1 MLSQSNTTPHRRA
14 VEPRVSGFAIVLSIA
29 AAKLLFHLLTAGRYG
44 IFRDELYYLACAEHL
59 DWGYV
64 DQPPLIALIVWIAR
78 RGFGESLLGLRFLP
92 ALAGAALVVLTGK
105 LTKEFGGQRFAQAM
119 SALAV
124 AVVPV
129 YLIMHHWMTMN
140 AFEPLIWMGG
150 AWCIVRAINTNQ
162 RQYWLWFG
170 VLMGIGME
178 NKYSVAF
185 FACGVFVGLLATRE
199 RHALRSRWLWF
210 GAAAG
215 LLIFLPNL
223 LWLVRHGFPF
233 LELMNNVRQS
243 GRDVVRGPLSFI
255 ADQARILNPVLLP
268 LWITGLAW
276 LFCAR
281 RGSRYRL
288 LGWTYGVM
296 LVLFIALGGK
306 NYYLAPAYPMLL
318 ATGAVAFQTATQNRW
333 RWVRLTYAALILA
346 VTAVL
351 VPLSSPIL
359 SPEAFI
365 QYQHSIGIEPIRA
378 ENQATGPLPQYFA
391 DEFGW
396 EEMTREVA
404 RIYNLLP
411 PEERSRTAI
420 FANNYGEAGAI
431 DFFGPRYGLPKAI
444 GSHQNY
450 WLWGPRDFQGDT
462 VIVLGSDGSGDREV
476 FESVEVAGR
485 AQHPYSRLDERYDI
499 FLCRRIKRDLKVLW
513 PQLKKWN

>member
-1 MLSQSNTTPHRRA
+1 ML
-14 VEPRVSGFAIVLSIA
+14 PRSGFAIVLFIA

-44 IFRDELYYLACAEHL
+44 IFRDELYYLACSEHL

-64 DQPPLIALIVWIAR
+64 DQPPMIALITWIAR
-78 RGFGESLLGLRFLP
+78 RLFGESLVGLRFLP
-92 ALAGAALVVLTGK
+92 AVAGAALVVVTGK
-105 LTKEFGGQRFAQAM
+105 LTEEFGGRRFAQAL

-124 AVVPV
+124 AFVPV

-140 AFEPLIWMGG
+140 AFEPLIWMGS
-150 AWCIVRAINTNQ
+150 AWFIVRAINSGHE
-162 RQYWLWFG
+162 RYWLGFG
-170 VLMGIGME
+170 VLIGLGMQT
-178 NKYSVAF
+178 KYTVVF
-185 FACGVFVGLLATRE
+185 FACGVFIGLLATRE
-199 RHALRSRWLWF
+199 RHALKSRWFWI

-223 LWLVRHGFPF
+223 IWLVRNGFPF
-233 LELMNNVRQS
+233 LELMENVRRS

-255 ADQARILNPVLLP
+255 ADQASLLNPVLFP
-268 LWITGLAW
+268 LWVTGLAW
-276 LFCAR
+276 LFFGGEGR
-281 RGSRYRL
+281 RYRV
-288 LGWTYGVM
+288 LGWAYGVM
-296 LVLFIALGGK
+296 LVLFIVLGGK

-318 ATGAVAFQTATQNRW
+318 AAGAVAFETATSRSW
-333 RWVRLTYAALILA
+333 RWSRFVYVTLIIVA
-346 VTAVL
+346 TAVL
-351 VPLSSPIL
+351 APLSSPIL
-359 SPEAFI
+359 NPDAFVE
-365 QYQHSIGIEPIRA
+365 YQRTVGIEPFRA
-378 ENQATGPLPQYFA
+378 ENQQTGPLPQYFA

-404 RIYNLLP
+404 RIYALLP
-411 PEERSRTAI
+411 PEERARTAI
-420 FANNYGEAGAI
+420 FANNYGAAGAI

-450 WLWGPRDFQGDT
+450 WLWGPGDFTGDT

-499 FLCRRIKRDLKVLW
+499 FLCRRLKRDLRSLW